1 MKHTPKFL
9 KRLLNI
15 YGPYFGAG
23 VKVEHI
29 SSDWKQIRVS
39 MKLRWY
45 NRNIFGIHFGG
56 SLYSM
61 ADPHFVI
68 MLMNL
73 LGSNYLVLDKSATIN
88 FLRPAKGKVFATFEI
103 TDDELE
109 IIRLQTD
116 KKRKS
121 LPEFT
126 TTIVDENQRTI
137 ARIYKVLYVRK
148 KRSDNV

>member
-29 SSDWKQIRVS
+29 SSDWKQISVS

-73 LGSNYLVLDKSATIN
+73 LGSDYLVLDKSATIE
-88 FLRPAKGKVFATFEI
+88 FLRPAKGRVFATFEI
-103 TDDELE
+103 TDDELA
-109 IIRLQTD
+109 IIRAQTD
-116 KKRKS
+116 KKRRS

-126 TTIVDENQRTI
+126 TTIVDENQKTI
-137 ARIYKVLYVRK
+137 ARIYKILYVRK

>member
-109 IIRLQTD
+109 MIRLQTD

>member
-1 MKHTPKFL
+1 VKHTPKFL

-68 MLMNL
+68 MLVNL
-73 LGSNYLVLDKSATIN
+73 LGNNYLVLDKSATID

-103 TDDELE
+103 SDDELE
-109 IIRLQTD
+109 IIRMQTD

-126 TTIVDENQRTI
+126 TTILDENQKAI

>member
-121 LPEFT
+121 LPQFT

>member
-1 MKHTPKFL
+1 VKYTPKFL

-73 LGSNYLVLDKSATIN
+73 LGSNYIVLDKSATID

-103 TDDELE
+103 TDEDLE
-109 IIRLQTD
+109 IIRVQTET
-116 KKRKS
+116 KRKS

-126 TTIVDENQRTI
+126 TTIVDENQKTI
-137 ARIYKVLYVRK
+137 ARIIKVLYVRK
-148 KRSDNV
+148 KTSDNF

>member
-23 VKVEHI
+23 VKVDHI

-73 LGSNYLVLDKSATIN
+73 LGSNYIVLDKSATID
-88 FLRPAKGKVFATFEI
+88 FLRPAKGRVFATFEI
-103 TDDELE
+103 ADNELE
-109 IIRLQTD
+109 IIRAQTET
-116 KKRKS
+116 KRKS

-126 TTIVDENQRTI
+126 VTIVDENQKTI
-137 ARIYKVLYVRK
+137 ARINKVLYVRK
-148 KRSDNV
+148 KRSDNF